1 MNKKIISIALVL
13 SMLVG
18 MLAIMPISIGA
29 AETITIASVDD
40 WMNKLSGK
48 TVGEANINVTADV
61 LDFTGKNVK
70 PAFSF
75 KGTFNGNGV
84 VMKNITMDTSK
95 DDDNECG
102 LFYCGAGAV
111 TFKNF
116 AILDSSFT
124 GKTWCGSI
132 ICCTKGNTLFENIYV
147 KADVTATG
155 ENAGGFI
162 GGGTKASNI
171 TIEFIDCVYDGT
183 VTSAGDNNGGFLGN
197 GQTNGSSKVKTIS
210 FTNCLM
216 LGSVNCPSDKDG
228 NGFVGYNMNSK
239 TYGSVSTTNCI
250 YAGPVDEDGYSTGYT
265 NYPFTFTAT
274 FTANNCYTTS
284 VKENGN
290 LYKVKDTVYKT
301 DENISLIDKSKIMG
315 TGASITM
322 PKDDEQNDTWIK
334 REDDIMIP
342 AGVKD
347 FAPAKYAASYTV
359 TWKNYDGTVLDT
371 DEVLAGEMPEY
382 KGEILPTRAED
393 VQFIYTFADKWFPA
407 VTAVSGD
414 VTYTAAFDRE
424 FTGNDAPADYYDV
437 WYGESRYSYK
447 TFGSGTEQ
455 DPYVIRSAE
464 QWANLAE
471 VSGSDDN
478 CDGKYFEL
486 AVNLDFNGIE
496 GLKPISPDET
506 KLLMYFNGKGHTIK
520 GVNMT
525 WSDDGT
531 GLFGDIWGSA
541 NPADRAEKTSVIEN
555 FYITESVFN
564 GGKYVG
570 ALIGEV
576 SGNVIVSN
584 IYVDSSVVVRGS
596 GTEED
601 EECSVGG
608 IIGGCYYGSSWK
620 PESKVIECTL
630 EVNDCVFAGRV
641 LSSGTKNGGIVG
653 NGNSKVEKD
662 KDKNITHWEL
672 FHIVINNSLVT
683 GYVPNDKDRSNGFVG
698 HNDHTCKDSD
708 GNVYTYGDRTEFTAS
723 VTLNGCIY
731 AGGAEDVCFYNR
743 PFFGTVTTP
752 TVNNCYTTH
761 TAANGVYNNVKWT
774 SENSGVKL
782 VEIETLMGNGAT
794 VPTGWVKR
802 SGDLAIP
809 AGVADFA
816 PTTFTNKLYDGAS
829 VRFYNP
835 AGIRFKAIVGDD
847 FLNSFDG
854 EVTFGIIITPT
865 SYIEEAENKF
875 TVKDL
880 DKLSHNVNYVIIQ
893 AEKYVDG
900 DGYIIYSGVL
910 GDIKTTNYDRKFSAI
925 AYVAVDGE
933 IVYYSDY
940 NEKVNSRSISEVA
953 EAAYN
958 DTKDSMDDSYKYEI
972 AENSGVYS
980 PYSANSRNSLIGFF
994 GKDKATAVNFMS
1006 YNIRNVEGGNHAGTN
1021 DLTFEYGGRDQAVVD
1036 YILSQKPDVL
1046 GVQEASVKSVWTL
1059 EGTKVLSWF
1068 DTLAQLEAAGYAS
1081 YRGENV
1087 LATYGGNKE
1096 MYNPIYYKADK
1107 YTLVDYGYKYLGAY
1121 TFETSDGTNTDY
1133 KGLTWVLLED
1143 EQGIQF
1149 VYLNVHMPRKSSS
1162 GDHEQDKA
1170 AEALM
1175 NYIKETFSGY
1185 TCPIFIGGDFNGS
1198 YSVYQGYKI
1207 DGEGDEKV
1215 AYWGTTA
1222 VKGTTATN
1230 KTTGSSEVTNNFTEL
1245 TGASGAI
1252 DLYYVVNSQNVVL
1265 HNYAVT
1271 DNKVGEKYPSD
1282 HLPIKFVV
1290 TVFTEKT
1297 N

>member
-13 SMLVG
+13 SMLIG

-29 AETITIASVDD
+29 ATTITITSVDD
-40 WMNKLSGK
+40 WMEKLSGQ

-84 VMKNITMDTSK
+84 VIKNLKMDTSNDSK
-95 DDDNECG
+95 NECG
-102 LFYCGAGAV
+102 LFYCPAGDITVENMVITNSSFKGKKWVGAV
-111 TFKNF
+111 SCCTGSKTATYNNIFISGSVVIEATDSIAGGIVGGFGSKTETATVSNCVF
-116 AILDSSFT
+116 AGEIITSSTESGGIT
-124 GKTWCGSI
+124 GKVQSKTTLSI
-132 ICCTKGNTLFENIYV
+132 SNTL
-147 KADVTATG
+147 VTG
-155 ENAGGFI
+155 KVSPKGG
-162 GGGTKASNI
+162 S
-171 TIEFIDCVYDGT
+171 C
-183 VTSAGDNNGGFLGN
+183 
-197 GQTNGSSKVKTIS
+197 
-210 FTNCLM
+210 
-216 LGSVNCPSDKDG
+216 
-228 NGFVGYNMNSK
+228 GFVGNNSK
-239 TYGSVSTTNCI
+239 IVNLTNCI
-250 YAGPVDEDGYSTGYT
+250 YAGGGEGDYFNS
-265 NYPFTFTAT
+265 YPLVNGEGTVNVT
-274 FTANNCYTTS
+274 NCYTTYADES
-284 VKENGN
+284 KGFEGC
-290 LYKVKDTVYKT
+290 VYKSDGT
-301 DENISLIDKSKIMG
+301 PVTYKGFGGSNDNGQVIYLNKSRDTLIGLNCSTTVEG
-315 TGASITM
+315 FT
-322 PKDDEQNDTWIK
+322 K
-334 REDDIMIP
+334 RDGDIMIP
-342 AGVKD
+342 NGVAN
-347 FAPAKYAASYTV
+347 FASTGIFCKFTV

-371 DEVLAGEMPEY
+371 DEVLAGETPEY
-382 KGEILPTRAED
+382 KGEEIPTRPED
-393 VQFIYTFADKWFPA
+393 TQFIYTFSDEWSPA
-407 VTAVSGD
+407 ITAVSGD

-447 TFGSGTEQ
+447 AFGSGTKE
-455 DPYVIRSAE
+455 DPYIIRTAE

-471 VSGSDDN
+471 ATA
-478 CDGKYFEL
+478 DGIAEGLYFEL
-486 AVNLDFNGIE
+486 AVNLDFNGVE
-496 GLKPISPDET
+496 GLKPISPDGKKT
-506 KLLMYFNGKGHTIK
+506 LIYFDGNGHTIK

-531 GLFGDIWGSA
+531 GLFGEIWGSA
-541 NPADRAEKTSVIEN
+541 NLDDNKTSVIKN

-564 GGKYVG
+564 GGEYVG

-584 IYVDSSVVVRGS
+584 IYVDSSVVVKGS
-596 GTEED
+596 GTEKD

-608 IIGGCYYGSSWK
+608 IIGGCYYSSSWK
-620 PESKVIECTL
+620 PASKVIECTL

-653 NGNSKVEKD
+653 NGNSKKESSQ
-662 KDKNITHWEL
+662 WEL

-1107 YTLVDYGYKYLGAY
+1107 YTLIDCGYEYLGAY